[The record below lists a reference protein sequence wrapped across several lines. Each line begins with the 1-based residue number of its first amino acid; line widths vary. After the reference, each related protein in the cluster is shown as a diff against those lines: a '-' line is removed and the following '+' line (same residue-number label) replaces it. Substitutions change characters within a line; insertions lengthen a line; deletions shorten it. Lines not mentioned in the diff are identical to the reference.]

1 MGEHRNNPRAI
12 AASLPAPQYPPGT
25 EIPQFTLQAVFELN
39 KAKLAELVALLDAAK
54 AAGQDPR
61 FAVPKWNPKD
71 NPEWFD
77 YVVYNVPML
86 GRPSALALDPRQVP
100 YATIRWSEHL
110 RIPLLDLRAR
120 ADETFDRAEAAKQGA
135 GH

>member
-1 MGEHRNNPRAI
+1 MGEHRNNPRSI
-12 AASLPAPQYPPGT
+12 AAAQPAPQYPPGT

-39 KAKLAELVALLDAAK
+39 KAKLAELTVMLDAVK
-54 AAGQDPR
+54 ARGEDPR

-86 GRPSALALDPRQVP
+86 GRPSALALDPTRVP
-100 YATIRWSEHL
+100 YASIRWSEHL
-110 RIPLLDLRAR
+110 RIPLVDLRVR
-120 ADETFDRAEAAKQGA
+120 ADETFDRAEAARQGA
-135 GH
+135 AH

>member
-1 MGEHRNNPRAI
+1 MGEHRQNPRSI

-25 EIPQFTLQAVFELN
+25 EIPQFTFSAVLELN
-39 KAKLAELVALLDAAK
+39 KAKLAELTPILDAAK

-61 FAVPKWNPKD
+61 FAIPKWNPRD

-86 GRPSALALDPRQVP
+86 GRPSALALDPSKVP
-100 YATIRWSEHL
+100 YASIRWSEHL
-110 RIPLLDLRAR
+110 RIPLVDLRAR
-120 ADETFDRAEAAKQGA
+120 ADGAFAEAEAKQQGS